1 MNIRAIYQRMFR
13 ETLQNWD
20 EMSYYERFEQLV
32 AMLLSVAI
40 AVTVVYAMYHL
51 VAHVFSLLVVRT
63 ADPFDY
69 RVFQAVFEMILTVLI
84 AMEFNHTI
92 VKSLRGGG
100 SIIQVKIVL
109 LIGILAL
116 VRKFIVMELETIDP
130 WKVMSLALA
139 VIAMGG
145 AYWLMRERDDRLLEG
160 QDGNAAPGRDR

>member
-1 MNIRAIYQRMFR
+1 MNIRAIFQRMFR

-32 AMLLSVAI
+32 AMLLSIAI
-40 AVTVVYAMYHL
+40 AVTVVYAMYYL
-51 VAHVFSLLVVRT
+51 VVHVFSLLVVRT

-92 VKSLRGGG
+92 VKSLRGEG

-116 VRKFIVMELETIDP
+116 VRKFIVMELETMDP
-130 WKVMSLALA
+130 WKVASLSLA
-139 VIAMGG
+139 VIALGG
-145 AYWLMRERDDRLLEG
+145 AYWLMRERDDRLAANGEG
-160 QDGNAAPGRDR
+160 AAGREH